1 VTLRP
6 ATAADAA
13 RLTDIHLTSRAAA
26 MPWLATPHDAR
37 ETAAWMAGVVLVE
50 DTVLVDEE
58 DGEVQ
63 GFAALHDDWLE
74 HLYVDPARQGRGVG
88 RRLLAAAQ
96 ALRPGG
102 LRLFVF
108 TRNARARRFY
118 ERAGFVLVEQGDG
131 SGNEER
137 EPDCLYRWR

>member
-13 RLTDIHLTSRAAA
+13 RLTEIHRTSRAAA
-26 MPWLATPHDAR
+26 MPWLATPHDAQ

-58 DGEVQ
+58 GGQVT

-74 HLYVDPARQGRGVG
+74 HLYVDPDRQGRGVG
-88 RRLLAAAQ
+88 SRLLAAAQ
-96 ALRPGG
+96 ESRPDG

-108 TRNARARRFY
+108 TRNAAARRFY

>member
-13 RLTDIHLTSRAAA
+13 RLTEIHLTSRAAA
-26 MPWLATPHDAR
+26 MPWLATPHDAQ

-58 DGEVQ
+58 GGEVR
-63 GFAALHDDWLE
+63 GFAALHDDRLE
-74 HLYVDPARQGRGVG
+74 QLYVDPARQGRGVG
-88 RRLLAAAQ
+88 SRLLAAAQ

-102 LRLFVF
+102 LELFVF
-108 TRNARARRFY
+108 TRNAGARRFY